1 MLINKIHSKYSFQV
15 LFSFISEKRKYKLIQ
30 NNSYCH
36 KKLDICLLDYKRFFF
51 QQKFERYDLLYIENY
66 FKQMKKDFIEIN
78 DDELKDLIL
87 YILSKKENF
96 NLKLSDENFD
106 LMINNSYFK
115 KKIKICID
123 DLTIENIPKILL
135 IKDNNLIEKANKA
148 FKEIFLLYSNN
159 NRMNRNKAIQLFSK
173 VYKINISENNEII
186 KSLFSYDKKNEI
198 SIDNFLQF
206 FYKNI
211 NYAWITL
218 FSFGYNNLLEKN
230 KEIDLNY
237 IINHLQEFEE
247 NKIFSNFIQISK
259 KKIYNI
265 SSLIEHD
272 IIFLKYL
279 NQKEIFQNVKK
290 LNIVISCFNVII
302 KLKIICPNV
311 NELTLDISGKE
322 MNYNKTQLN
331 YIFPNMKTLNI
342 YIEKNF
348 DLYELLSS
356 LDNIQIET
364 LKLFII
370 HGNITF
376 QLKKQIIL
384 KTIKTL
390 EINIKNKCNNN
401 FLFQFLHY
409 FKFPSLREFILFANF
424 NEIIHQIKK
433 FILNETAHKF
443 CLKSFFDF
451 PNKVKDIRYI
461 KLNLTTFNYTYKK
474 IRNQNY
480 FFKFNLKNKEDLLK
494 YYSSLDLSIDENEI
508 IKYKKIKIKGLDSSK
523 DISSLTIKEKKLF
536 NLCDICVNN
545 NQKEYC
551 IRSFS
556 ELRSIYCE
564 NINQTNE
571 LLEKLNNL
579 NIIFDKLKYINLTIG
594 NVNQFLYNHF
604 SNFLSKTKNLK
615 SIILRLNPQDF
626 NEENIGFFL
635 SLIENLKKVKIVKIN
650 QNSENSE
657 KCIIPNILE
666 QYPKIKHKF
675 NCFNKF
681 VIGGKEFIK
690 KVKKNTILN
699 SHIQCI
705 YEVDDYFLGKEC
717 ILLGNEDLLNNN
729 IQLYLDF
736 NELNQRYFWFTN
748 KGKHKLTIIFKELL
762 TDTNRLF
769 FDAASLKKIN
779 LTNLNTN
786 YVENMNSMF
795 QSCSNLVSLDLS
807 NFNTSKVTDMSWM
820 FAQCYSLKT
829 LDLSSF
835 NTSKVSDMSWM
846 FFYCYSLQF
855 LDLSN
860 FNTHNV
866 INMIDIFYCINEK
879 CEIITTDK
887 KLLNEISK
895 IKY

>member
-1 MLINKIHSKYSFQV
+1 M
-15 LFSFISEKRKYKLIQ
+15 
-30 NNSYCH
+30 
-36 KKLDICLLDYKRFFF
+36 
-51 QQKFERYDLLYIENY
+51 
-66 FKQMKKDFIEIN
+66 
-78 DDELKDLIL
+78 
-87 YILSKKENF
+87 
-96 NLKLSDENFD
+96 
-106 LMINNSYFK
+106 
-115 KKIKICID
+115 
-123 DLTIENIPKILL
+123 
-135 IKDNNLIEKANKA
+135 
-148 FKEIFLLYSNN
+148 
-159 NRMNRNKAIQLFSK
+159 
-173 VYKINISENNEII
+173 
-186 KSLFSYDKKNEI
+186 
-198 SIDNFLQF
+198 
-206 FYKNI
+206 
-211 NYAWITL
+211 
-218 FSFGYNNLLEKN
+218 
-230 KEIDLNY
+230 
-237 IINHLQEFEE
+237 
-247 NKIFSNFIQISK
+247 
-259 KKIYNI
+259 
-265 SSLIEHD
+265 
-272 IIFLKYL
+272 
-279 NQKEIFQNVKK
+279 
-290 LNIVISCFNVII
+290 
-302 KLKIICPNV
+302 
-311 NELTLDISGKE
+311 
-322 MNYNKTQLN
+322 
-331 YIFPNMKTLNI
+331 
-342 YIEKNF
+342 
-348 DLYELLSS
+348 
-356 LDNIQIET
+356 
-364 LKLFII
+364 
-370 HGNITF
+370 
-376 QLKKQIIL
+376 
-384 KTIKTL
+384 
-390 EINIKNKCNNN
+390 
-401 FLFQFLHY
+401 
-409 FKFPSLREFILFANF
+409 
-424 NEIIHQIKK
+424 
-433 FILNETAHKF
+433 
-443 CLKSFFDF
+443 
-451 PNKVKDIRYI
+451 
-461 KLNLTTFNYTYKK
+461 NLTTFNYTYKK

-523 DISSLTIKEKKLF
+523 DISSLTIKEKKQF

-594 NVNQFLYNHF
+594 NVNQFLYNNF

-650 QNSENSE
+650 QNSDNSE
-657 KCIIPNILE
+657 KYIIPNILE

-690 KVKKNTILN
+690 KFKKNTILN

>member
-1 MLINKIHSKYSFQV
+1 MLINKIHSKYSFQI
-15 LFSFISEKRKYKLIQ
+15 LFSFISEKRKYKLIH

-51 QQKFERYDLLYIENY
+51 QRKFERYDLLYIENY
-66 FKQMKKDFIEIN
+66 FKQMKKEFIEIN
-78 DDELKDLIL
+78 DEELKDLIL
-87 YILSKKENF
+87 YFLSKNENF

-106 LMINNSYFK
+106 LMINNSCFK

-135 IKDNNLIEKANKA
+135 IKDNNLIEKAIKA
-148 FKEIFLLYSNN
+148 FKEIFFLYSKN
-159 NRMNRNKAIQLFSK
+159 NRMNKNKAIELFSK
-173 VYKINISENNEII
+173 VYNINISDNNKII
-186 KSLFSYDKKNEI
+186 KSLFSYDNNNEV
-198 SIDNFLQF
+198 SIENFLHF

-211 NYAWITL
+211 KYAWITL

-230 KEIDLNY
+230 KEIDLDY
-237 IINHLQEFEE
+237 VINHLQEFEE

-290 LNIVISCFNVII
+290 LNILMSCFNIII

-322 MNYNKTQLN
+322 TNYNKTQLN
-331 YIFPNMKTLNI
+331 SIFPNMKTLNI

-348 DLYELLSS
+348 DLFEFISS

-370 HGNITF
+370 YGNITF
-376 QLKKQIIL
+376 QLENQIIL

-390 EINIKNKCNNN
+390 EIHIKNKCNNN
-401 FLFQFLHY
+401 FLFQFFYNL
-409 FKFPSLREFILFANF
+409 KFPSLREFILFANF
-424 NEIIHQIKK
+424 NEIIYQIKK
-433 FILNETAHKF
+433 LILNETEHKF

-451 PNKVKDIRYI
+451 PNKVKDIRYF
-461 KLNLTTFNYTYKK
+461 KLNLTTFNYTYKMR
-474 IRNQNY
+474 RNQKY
-480 FFKFNLKNKEDLLK
+480 FFKFNLKNKNDLLK

-508 IKYKKIKIKGLDSSK
+508 NKYKKIKIKGLDSSK
-523 DISSLTIKEKKLF
+523 DISSLTIKEKKQI

-545 NQKEYC
+545 NQKEYF

-571 LLEKLNNL
+571 LLKIMNNL
-579 NIIFDKLKYINLTIG
+579 KILFDKLKYINLRIG
-594 NVNQFLYNHF
+594 NVNQFFYNNF

-635 SLIENLKKVKIVKIN
+635 SLIEKLKKVKIVKIN

-657 KCIIPNILE
+657 KSSIPNILE

-675 NCFNKF
+675 YCFNKF

-705 YEVDDYFLGKEC
+705 YEIDDYVLGKENN
-717 ILLGNEDLLNNN
+717 LLGNEDLLKNN

-736 NELNQRYFWFTN
+736 NEVNQIYFWFTN

-762 TDTNRLF
+762 IDTNRMF

-786 YVENMNSMF
+786 YIENMNSMF

-820 FAQCYSLKT
+820 FAQCYSLKS

-835 NTSKVSDMSWM
+835 NTSKVTNMSWM

-860 FNTHNV
+860 FNTYNV

-895 IKY
+895 IKH

>member
-1 MLINKIHSKYSFQV
+1 
-15 LFSFISEKRKYKLIQ
+15 
-30 NNSYCH
+30 
-36 KKLDICLLDYKRFFF
+36 
-51 QQKFERYDLLYIENY
+51 
-66 FKQMKKDFIEIN
+66 
-78 DDELKDLIL
+78 
-87 YILSKKENF
+87 
-96 NLKLSDENFD
+96 
-106 LMINNSYFK
+106 
-115 KKIKICID
+115 
-123 DLTIENIPKILL
+123 
-135 IKDNNLIEKANKA
+135 
-148 FKEIFLLYSNN
+148 
-159 NRMNRNKAIQLFSK
+159 
-173 VYKINISENNEII
+173 
-186 KSLFSYDKKNEI
+186 
-198 SIDNFLQF
+198 
-206 FYKNI
+206 
-211 NYAWITL
+211 
-218 FSFGYNNLLEKN
+218 
-230 KEIDLNY
+230 
-237 IINHLQEFEE
+237 
-247 NKIFSNFIQISK
+247 
-259 KKIYNI
+259 
-265 SSLIEHD
+265 
-272 IIFLKYL
+272 
-279 NQKEIFQNVKK
+279 
-290 LNIVISCFNVII
+290 
-302 KLKIICPNV
+302 
-311 NELTLDISGKE
+311 

-433 FILNETAHKF
+433 LILNEIAHKF

-523 DISSLTIKEKKLF
+523 DISSLTIKEKKQF

-594 NVNQFLYNHF
+594 NVNQFLYNNF

-626 NEENIGFFL
+626 NEENIDFFL

-650 QNSENSE
+650 QNSDNS
-657 KCIIPNILE
+657 
-666 QYPKIKHKF
+666 
-675 NCFNKF
+675 
-681 VIGGKEFIK
+681 
-690 KVKKNTILN
+690 
-699 SHIQCI
+699 
-705 YEVDDYFLGKEC
+705 
-717 ILLGNEDLLNNN
+717 
-729 IQLYLDF
+729 
-736 NELNQRYFWFTN
+736 
-748 KGKHKLTIIFKELL
+748 
-762 TDTNRLF
+762 
-769 FDAASLKKIN
+769 
-779 LTNLNTN
+779 
-786 YVENMNSMF
+786 
-795 QSCSNLVSLDLS
+795 
-807 NFNTSKVTDMSWM
+807 
-820 FAQCYSLKT
+820 
-829 LDLSSF
+829 
-835 NTSKVSDMSWM
+835 
-846 FFYCYSLQF
+846 
-855 LDLSN
+855 
-860 FNTHNV
+860 
-866 INMIDIFYCINEK
+866 
-879 CEIITTDK
+879 
-887 KLLNEISK
+887 
-895 IKY
+895 